1 MVYRT
6 AILIALVVGVAPC
19 AAQGIT
25 VPAPGTSPTLP
36 ASPLPSPALP
46 ASPSP
51 SPSANVPA
59 PALPSMHEDLLKG
72 FPDTP
77 DLGRFSPQVVSW
89 MRLRAAGLARGGEI
103 PEAEEMPAY
112 IRKAGIGIL
121 GNMNSTD
128 ILEVAMIVMMM
139 AAKDAHE
146 DLKSLLEELNKTR
159 ADKGSEGEMGEMM
172 SLRLQMAMDRRS
184 KFISTLSNLL
194 KKQRDTEKAIIQNMK

>member
-6 AILIALVVGVAPC
+6 ALLTSLAAGVAPC
-19 AAQGIT
+19 AAQGIM
-25 VPAPGTSPTLP
+25 VPAPVS
-36 ASPLPSPALP
+36 SPAVP

-59 PALPSMHEDLLKG
+59 PALASMHEDLLKG
-72 FPDTP
+72 FPDAP
-77 DLGRFSPQVVSW
+77 DLGSFSPQVVSW

-121 GNMNSTD
+121 GNLNSDD
-128 ILEVAMIVMMM
+128 IMAVAMIVMMM

-146 DLKSLLEELNKTR
+146 DLKSIMEELKKAN
-159 ADKGSEGEMGEMM
+159 AEKGELDSLELQKAMG
-172 SLRLQMAMDRRS
+172 RQS
-184 KFISTLSNLL
+184 KIISALSNLL
-194 KKQRDTEKAIIQNMK
+194 KKQSDTARGITQDFK